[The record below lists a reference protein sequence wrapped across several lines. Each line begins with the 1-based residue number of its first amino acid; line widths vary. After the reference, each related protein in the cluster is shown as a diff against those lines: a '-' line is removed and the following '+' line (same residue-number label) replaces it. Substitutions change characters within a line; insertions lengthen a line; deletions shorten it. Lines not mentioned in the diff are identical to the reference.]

1 MTPIGYQWWA
11 LLPTDPEPATG
22 EAALQNPPMLTV
34 LALDP
39 HASLVF
45 HFTRQPGP
53 LQVAVE
59 VTSLSAENHGG
70 QVLGAYTG
78 NDPARLGHAQRS
90 DWQLHQ
96 DGLYTV
102 LAATVSDVGNYL
114 KLRLEEPGTLIVNR
128 IDFTRP

>member
-11 LLPTDPEPATG
+11 LLPIDPEPATG

-39 HASLVF
+39 EASLVF
-45 HFTRQPGP
+45 HFTRPPGA
-53 LQVAVE
+53 LQVALE
-59 VTSLSAENHGG
+59 VTSLSAEGHGG

-78 NDPARLGHAQRS
+78 TDPAHLGPAARS
-90 DWQLHQ
+90 DWELRH

-114 KLRLEEPGTLIVNR
+114 KLRLEEPGALIVNR
-128 IDFTRP
+128 IDFARP